1 MTIGGAV
8 MSLVPV
14 RYALRILFADPTL
27 ALESSMACRVFR
39 AVVLGSISERP
50 ETFASICLTTFIPP
64 GQEGLSS
71 DVRDVE
77 VSHIFEGESGPSA

>member
-1 MTIGGAV
+1 MTLSGAV
-8 MSLVPV
+8 MSVAPV
-14 RYALRILFADPTL
+14 DTVFRIFLLGPIL

-50 ETFASICLTTFIPP
+50 ETCTSICLTTFIPP
-64 GQEGLSS
+64 EQEGLSL

-77 VSHIFEGESGPSA
+77 FSHDD